1 MNNDNDLIQEFKL
14 CKRNPLNIIYNL
26 LGRELGTYS
35 CSVYTNSVFNR
46 EYSNRHEKTTFNH
59 LKKVYLAVTP
69 NYSILNVKTPNCY
82 LKRFSPD
89 GRYLI
94 AYNQH
99 LNGIQIFEFHGSS
112 SGIADI
118 DKINKNNQSNNQSKN
133 ESNSFNKSFVND
145 KTDFNDFESDQFR
158 FRAFSTY
165 FSEKANLRLTDNGEL
180 INRECALFYNNN
192 YLIVASSEYINDE
205 ALPQYSDIASNNESI
220 HYSAVENYTI
230 YLIDIRKGKL
240 CDKLKFNADK
250 INLTNNQSLCLFKNT
265 FSVLSL
271 QNQTIYVYN
280 IMKLNNTNSNS
291 FKLKFM
297 PINSIGRF
305 SFSDDAEWLNMQN
318 VINPHKSARRSLNNS
333 PGNSN
338 RLNNFSQHSTRG
350 FTETSFTS
358 MKNRIISHFYKEAMQ
373 NNTLNQFYVNLNTIL
388 NLKMYR
394 MQLLDDRHIIIKY
407 VNLDQLVT
415 QKPSITITTTTTN
428 NGISN
433 STSSTATSTNAQNSN
448 NPNPALNSNNPIES
462 IANTVTNTNQNNVN
476 IQQNNPTATIS
487 TTSWG
492 ITTVQNVINE
502 NTVPF
507 YFVIYDMI
515 TGKILNI
522 LRNTSPQL
530 LDVFEN
536 FQDYFS
542 LSSLDGY
549 YSDLNQ
555 RNSNMDSNYSYGSSF
570 NYHTLA
576 SNNIY
581 AKQIYSKHVKS
592 VSKFNTQSEMTKCLL
607 SLLPISSQSY
617 STSPYLD
624 HSLFSYDEK
633 LISNLERPK
642 PIGDQ
647 IIKFNNRETGRLAF
661 KMYPGLQTASTQNN
675 IRHHHSASSR
685 RLVAVIWHPREP
697 FCISVQRAST
707 EYNVNFHVFSK
718 NNLI

>member
-1 MNNDNDLIQEFKL
+1 MNYDNDLFEEFKL
-14 CKRNPLNIIYNL
+14 SKRKPLNLIYNL
-26 LGRELGTYS
+26 IGRELGTYS
-35 CSVYTNSVFNR
+35 CSLYTNSIFNSD
-46 EYSNRHEKTTFNH
+46 YSNRNEKTIFNH
-59 LKKVYLAVTP
+59 LKKIYLTVAP

-99 LNGIQIFEFHGSS
+99 LNGIQIFSFLGSS

-118 DKINKNNQSNNQSKN
+118 DNINKNFQSQKQSKN
-133 ESNSFNKSFVND
+133 ESNIFNKIYAND

-158 FRAFSTY
+158 FKAFSTY
-165 FSEKANLRLTDNGEL
+165 FREIANLKLIDNGEL
-180 INRECALFYNNN
+180 INRECALFYNNSH
-192 YLIVASSEYINDE
+192 LIVASSEYINDE
-205 ALPQYSDIASNNESI
+205 ALPQYSDLATNNESI
-220 HYSAVENYTI
+220 HYSTVENYTI
-230 YLIDIRKGKL
+230 YLVDIKKAKL
-240 CDKLKFNADK
+240 SDKLKFNADK

-265 FSVLSL
+265 FAVLSL
-271 QNQTIYVYN
+271 QNQTIHVYN
-280 IMKLNNTNSNS
+280 IVKLNNTSSNNSK
-291 FKLKFM
+291 FKFV
-297 PINSIGRF
+297 PINLIGRF
-305 SFSDDAEWLNMQN
+305 SFPDDAEWLNIQN
-318 VINPHKSARRSLNNS
+318 TNNPQKSSRRSSNNS
-333 PGNSN
+333 PNNSN
-338 RLNNFSQHSTRG
+338 RLSNFSQQSMRG

-358 MKNRIISHFYKEAMQ
+358 MKNRIISHFYKEAVQ

-415 QKPSITITTTTTN
+415 QKSSITITTHTTTN
-428 NGISN
+428 NGIPN
-433 STSSTATSTNAQNSN
+433 VATSGANAQAQPT
-448 NPNPALNSNNPIES
+448 NPIVNSNNPIES
-462 IANTVTNTNQNNVN
+462 INNTSNNIIANSNTNNVN
-476 IQQNNPTATIS
+476 IQQNNS
-487 TTSWG
+487 TTLTTNWG
-492 ITTVQNVINE
+492 ITTLQNVINE

-507 YFVIYDMI
+507 YFVIYDMN
-515 TGKILNI
+515 TARILNI
-522 LRNTSPQL
+522 LRNTSAQL

-542 LSSLDGY
+542 LSNLDGY
-549 YSDLNQ
+549 YSELNHNI
-555 RNSNMDSNYSYGSSF
+555 NSNYAYGCSY

-624 HSLFSYDEK
+624 HGLFSYDEK

-675 IRHHHSASSR
+675 NLRHHHSASSR